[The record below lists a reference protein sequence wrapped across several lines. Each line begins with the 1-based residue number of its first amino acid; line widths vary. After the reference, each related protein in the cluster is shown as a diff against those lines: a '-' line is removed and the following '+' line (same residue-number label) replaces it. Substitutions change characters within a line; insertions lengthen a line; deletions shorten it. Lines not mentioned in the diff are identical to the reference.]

1 MAGRLSFAVPP
12 GASRSWVVKLPFV
25 SDLTPAESLDLERLD
40 YDTQRRTVV
49 SYWRELVQET
59 VRFAVPEE
67 KFNLLARS
75 VVPHIHITAAKDP
88 GSGLYMVGAASYNYQ
103 VFANETAFQATLL
116 DILGDHKT
124 AQEYFE
130 TLLALQ
136 GSRNYPGMHKGPY
149 DAIFHGARVDEQ
161 YDYTASNYGLDHGTI
176 LWSLAEHYLY
186 SRDRTW
192 LQRAWPRMRKAIE
205 WILAQR
211 ATTRLTRADGG
222 KVPEYGLLPAS
233 HLEDNA
239 DWAHW
244 FTINAFC
251 WAGIRSS
258 AEAMKDIGHADAAML
273 EREAAA
279 YLEDLRLAI
288 RRAWQA
294 APVTRMR
301 DGTYSPYVPV
311 EPYQRWRRFGPK
323 RAGYYSRYG
332 RTSEFSPTFRL
343 SATREVLYGPVMYL
357 NLGVFKPDEPAANWI
372 LDDWEDNLTLSSGLG
387 ISVHGIVDD
396 AFWFSQ
402 GGMVFQ
408 ANLQNPILAY
418 LKRHEIPAAIRSLYN
433 NFVSCFYPEVNIF
446 TEEYRMWR
454 HASGPFYKS
463 PDEARFVHRLRDVLV
478 REEGETLWLASGTP
492 RRWLETPEGISVER
506 LITHFGPVSYSLK
519 PTGQPGVLEAGI
531 ELPSQ
536 RPAAKAYLVARVPKG
551 RIRAVAVNGK
561 PWTRIDAQREAIE
574 LPPGSSLVRIEYR

>member
-1 MAGRLSFAVPP
+1 MIQMTVGNGGATEQTAHFWIATEPGEELKAENRRLRASTGALRAVVDAPSPLAVEPLPGSEGKVMAGRLSFAVPP

-372 LDDWEDNLTLSSGLG
+372 LDDWEDNLTLSSGAALESACTASSTMLFG
-387 ISVHGIVDD
+387 LARGHGLPG
-396 AFWFSQ
+396 Q
-402 GGMVFQ
+402 
-408 ANLQNPILAY
+408 LA
-418 LKRHEIPAAIRSLYN
+418 
-433 NFVSCFYPEVNIF
+433 
-446 TEEYRMWR
+446 
-454 HASGPFYKS
+454 KS
-463 PDEARFVHRLRDVLV
+463 D
-478 REEGETLWLASGTP
+478 S
-492 RRWLETPEGISVER
+492 
-506 LITHFGPVSYSLK
+506 
-519 PTGQPGVLEAGI
+519 GVLEAPRDSCRHPQPVQQLRLLFLSGGEYI
-531 ELPSQ
+531 HRGVPHVAPRQ
-536 RPAAKAYLVARVPKG
+536 RAFL
-551 RIRAVAVNGK
+551 
-561 PWTRIDAQREAIE
+561 
-574 LPPGSSLVRIEYR
+574 